1 MIEQPF
7 VGLARYAFTAVLAL
21 LVLAGCGQEPSVE
34 RLRLADGRV
43 APIEHWDGRYL
54 AINYWAEWCTPCREE
69 IGELNSL
76 HADRVNHNLVM
87 LGVNYDGLTGDA
99 LLDVMERMDI
109 DFPVLANDVA
119 AHFDYPVPTVLPT
132 TVIVSPERQV
142 IAMLK
147 GPQTEASL
155 LRAAGSSSDL

>member
-1 MIEQPF
+1 MTVVKPTQTI
-7 VGLARYAFTAVLAL
+7 VLLLVAL
-21 LVLAGCGQEPSVE
+21 LLAGCGQGDGVE

-43 APIEHWDGRYL
+43 APMEHWDGRYL

-69 IGELNSL
+69 IGELNAL

-99 LLDVMERMDI
+99 LLEVMERMDVG
-109 DFPVLANDVA
+109 FPVLASDVA
-119 AHFDYPVPTVLPT
+119 EHFGYEVPTVLPT
-132 TVIVSPERQV
+132 TVILSPDRVV
-142 IAMLK
+142 IAQLK

-155 LRAAGSSSDL
+155 LRATGASADL